1 MWRLIRVFQGWYRN
15 RNSKFQDFSRTFQ
28 GLFTFSQESF
38 FIDSNSPNTA
48 YTQDFCPIQD
58 RKCISLLFLPDFSSV
73 YCLRTL
79 LSFLPFPIS
88 ALQGFT
94 SGCIRFVL
102 LESNR
107 IKQNTM
113 VALPLNT
120 ASHFVFYYRF
130 CNSLDFYCALHPQ
143 KNCFYHFQGHFV
155 IVKEIF
161 SKFKDKLHF
170 FRIPG
175 VFQDQGHF
183 QGLFKVCANPGLH
196 FLLKRKSF
204 YVKLMKKKST

>member
-1 MWRLIRVFQGWYRN
+1 MAVYQVCWHRVRTEIGNQN
-15 RNSKFQDFSRTFQ
+15 SRTFP
-28 GLFTFSQESF
+28 GLFKDYLHFFQESF
-38 FIDSNSPNTA
+38 FIDGNSPNTA

-58 RKCISLLFLPDFSSV
+58 RKHISLSSSLFLPDFSSAC
-73 YCLRTL
+73 CLRTL

-107 IKQNTM
+107 IEYYGGTTAEYGT
-113 VALPLNT
+113 ALRFLLPILQFSWFLLRT
-120 ASHFVFYYRF
+120 ASKKTISIIFKDILWLSRSF
-130 CNSLDFYCALHPQ
+130 
-143 KNCFYHFQGHFV
+143 
-155 IVKEIF
+155 F
-161 SKFKDKLHF
+161 SKFKDNSRTKCTF

-183 QGLFKVCANPGLH
+183 QGLFKVCANPVTNNNVLTH
-196 FLLKRKSF
+196 FVYSCH
-204 YVKLMKKKST
+204 